1 MEQVLSGTRGHSDW
15 ESDQNS
21 LGFLLLDN
29 DDVAADSSHGNPERH
44 QRGEP
49 AIVSLSFD
57 EIFQDG
63 SLNLDELF
71 RASRYSV
78 LDQTYPWECGSDCVS
93 PSWDKPQ
100 SPTQKQAEGDCC
112 ETPHDVVTADLI
124 TFNSGA
130 PSPAHTCTSVQAVDI
145 LRPSGMVGTDYPLD
159 ALVDQLPLDPVLEQT
174 LPQTLPAQ
182 RTNVVEESPDSHW
195 TKEKVT
201 DPLCANLLDLA
212 EESSSRTASYNYE
225 TSLESLIPL
234 PFIYDLSSSPPCSV
248 SHPDASD
255 ELSPAPFLPSTDQ
268 PCDFSHAV
276 LQATETPIGGLFSE
290 QERYIPSVGNTI
302 RDDESAVQSLLPSP
316 LGPLASSDP
325 SIQEIT
331 LAGSDSEPNSRT
343 PPKSSYG
350 SPESSPLG
358 LSDGC
363 PCEDEMTLE
372 MEAIVEKEVQSNGD
386 VLQEAESDFARAVLL
401 SSSTSLFEQAAPV
414 EFTSASS
421 VSHSPH
427 AEFSPD
433 YRTDCVNAPASQID
447 SSCDLTEKSNLSVI
461 SHSHSEDIQN
471 PRLLPSEKETLVDT
485 LLALEKELPLVSPSV
500 CLILEA
506 NTESETISP
515 DSKSQTDTFPEIESK
530 HEPSESANLLEDTDQ
545 TNNMPSVGILEKI
558 TCTFAAVD
566 PHLLSHAQEVA
577 SSHTSVDGAAPHCQ
591 GLNGCTARVNQQPN
605 AQDESEGHC
614 FGACNCTPEKCVTPK
629 DVHVT
634 PDNRQDSNTSVN
646 THTSD
651 STPVSEENTLS
662 CAVLPV
668 PGSPKAAVMCVQ
680 EGEIESKD
688 SELDNLSHPF
698 HSLSS
703 SLDSTHLSGADSRL
717 GQVGTAMEQE
727 RGEATSRL
735 GQSAVRVDEEIDL
748 PNQLTQAD
756 LSQVAEPK
764 ETSLRNE
771 PPSGVCPPEETCPP
785 LMEDDAGAVPDAPND
800 AEMALEFCVSSDV
813 IQDGSVSACALPAAN
828 PQHEDHSALRTVFQA
843 LDQDGDG
850 FVRIEEFME
859 FATAYGV
866 EQVMATYF
874 VDKHLHLG
882 ALVRNQLYCVPKYVL
897 G

>member
-1 MEQVLSGTRGHSDW
+1 MEQVLSGARGHSDW

-29 DDVAADSSHGNPERH
+29 DDVAADSSHGNPERR

-49 AIVSLSFD
+49 GIVSLSFD
-57 EIFQDG
+57 EIFQEG

-78 LDQTYPWECGSDCVS
+78 LDQAYPWECGSDCVG
-93 PSWDKPQ
+93 PSWDQPQ

-112 ETPHDVVTADLI
+112 ETQHDVVTADLI

-130 PSPAHTCTSVQAVDI
+130 PSPAHTCTSIQAVDI
-145 LRPSGMVGTDYPLD
+145 SLPSGTVDTDYPLD
-159 ALVDQLPLDPVLEQT
+159 ALVGQLPLDPMLEQT
-174 LPQTLPAQ
+174 LSQTLPAQ
-182 RTNVVEESPDSHW
+182 RTSVVEESPDSHW

-225 TSLESLIPL
+225 TSIETLIPL

-248 SHPDASD
+248 PHPDASD
-255 ELSPAPFLPSTDQ
+255 QLSPASFMPSTVQ
-268 PCDFSHAV
+268 PCDFSRTV
-276 LQATETPIGGLFSE
+276 LQTTETTIGGLFSG
-290 QERYIPSVGNTI
+290 QEHDIPSIRNTI
-302 RDDESAVQSLLPSP
+302 RDDESAVQLLLPSP
-316 LGPLASSDP
+316 LGPLASSNP
-325 SIQEIT
+325 SIQEIK
-331 LAGSDSEPNSRT
+331 LSRSDSEANSGT
-343 PPKSSYG
+343 LLKSTDG

-358 LSDGC
+358 LNDRC
-363 PCEDEMTLE
+363 PCEGETTLE
-372 MEAIVEKEVQSNGD
+372 MDAIVEKQVQSNGD
-386 VLQEAESDFARAVLL
+386 VLQEAESDLARAVLL
-401 SSSTSLFEQAAPV
+401 SSSASLFEQAAPV
-414 EFTSASS
+414 EFTSTSS
-421 VSHSPH
+421 VSCSPH

-433 YRTDCVNAPASQID
+433 YRTDCANAPASQID
-447 SSCDLTEKSNLSVI
+447 SLCDLTEKSNFSVI
-461 SHSHSEDIQN
+461 CDSHSEDIQN
-471 PRLLPSEKETLVDT
+471 PRPLPSEKETPVDT
-485 LLALEKELPLVSPSV
+485 LLALEKEPPLVSPSI
-500 CLILEA
+500 CLTLEA

-515 DSKSQTDTFPEIESK
+515 DSKSQTDTFPEIKSK
-530 HEPSESANLLEDTDQ
+530 HDSSESANLLEDTGTDQ
-545 TNNMPSVGILEKI
+545 TINTPSVGTLDKI
-558 TCTFAAVD
+558 THTFAAVD
-566 PHLLSHAQEVA
+566 PHLLSHVQEVA
-577 SSHTSVDGAAPHCQ
+577 SGHTSVDGAARHCQ

-605 AQDESEGHC
+605 TRDESEGHC
-614 FGACNCTPEKCVTPK
+614 FGACNCTPEKCVNPK

-634 PDNRQDSNTSVN
+634 PDNRQDSNTSVH

-662 CAVLPV
+662 CAALPV
-668 PGSPKAAVMCVQ
+668 PGNPKAVVMCVQ
-680 EGEIESKD
+680 VGEIESKD
-688 SELDNLSHPF
+688 SELDNVSHPF
-698 HSLSS
+698 ESVSS
-703 SLDSTHLSGADSRL
+703 SLDSAHLSGADSRL
-717 GQVGTAMEQE
+717 GQVGTAVEQE

-735 GQSAVRVDEEIDL
+735 GQSADVRVDEEIDL
-748 PNQLTQAD
+748 PDQLTQAD

-771 PPSGVCPPEETCPP
+771 PPGGVCPPRETCPP
-785 LMEDDAGAVPDAPND
+785 LMEDNAVVPDAPND

-813 IQDGSVSACALPAAN
+813 IQDGSVSACALPATN

-874 VDKHLHLG
+874 VDKRLHLG
-882 ALVRNQLYCVPKYVL
+882 ALVRNQFYCPP
-897 G
+897 